1 MFADSNCASGRR
13 RLKNFNDTDCSSTFR
28 IGFSCPFFYSFTRF
42 LLNLLFL
49 RASSRISNLPMF
61 TFSWTVFS
69 REKYKLRKN
78 MRSISLLL
86 FTSLS
91 VIVYNPLLREINF
104 AVKDQIN
111 MRSINLLLLTSLS
124 VIVYN
129 PLLRKINLAVK
140 DQIKFLKL
148 WHGREKAS

>member
-1 MFADSNCASGRR
+1 
-13 RLKNFNDTDCSSTFR
+13 
-28 IGFSCPFFYSFTRF
+28 
-42 LLNLLFL
+42 
-49 RASSRISNLPMF
+49 
-61 TFSWTVFS
+61 
-69 REKYKLRKN
+69 

-91 VIVYNPLLREINF
+91 VIVYNLLLREINF

-148 WHGREKAS
+148 